1 MPRHTLTRTRALS
14 RLGPVSATAVLG
26 ACQLLTGADDFSA
39 RPVDVAPFAAEQDA
53 SADAGGTTP
62 DTTEPTPDAFFAGR
76 DAVRPALDPCAGVD
90 LSSDPEH
97 CGVCRHA
104 CKDAEVCRSGECI
117 ERSRIAT
124 CDDGEILCNAQR
136 VGQCDA
142 LGAPMCCL
150 EGEIVCP
157 DAQGA
162 GHCISGAS
170 SCARVAFCDDGVATC
185 GPNQT
190 PACRPDGSGALCCG
204 AATRACF
211 RPDLT
216 RDGPFE
222 TCLANGRRCQDVIE
236 CPDETAACSPTAQ
249 PYCELDGTVGCCGE
263 TQFVCDRPDLGL
275 RACVD
280 SPEACASAIACG
292 GRLRSCAPG
301 ETPNC
306 SSTNELVCCGGEFF
320 FFCDRPDIGSQGCW
334 NAVTDCSTVTFCN
347 GGWHACGPA
356 SPPAHF
362 DCNTEMCVQ

>member
-1 MPRHTLTRTRALS
+1 MEVRMARHTLTRTRALS

-62 DTTEPTPDAFFAGR
+62 DTAEPTPDAFFAR
-76 DAVRPALDPCAGVD
+76 PDAERPPPDPCAGVD

-124 CDDGEILCNAQR
+124 CDDG
-136 VGQCDA
+136 
-142 LGAPMCCL
+142 
-150 EGEIVCP
+150 
-157 DAQGA
+157 
-162 GHCISGAS
+162 
-170 SCARVAFCDDGVATC
+170 VATC

-190 PACRPDGSGALCCG
+190 PACRPDGSGALCCSG
-204 AATRACF
+204 NTRACF

-216 RDGPFE
+216 RRGPFE

-236 CPDETAACSPTAQ
+236 CPDETAACWPTAQ

-306 SSTNELVCCGGEFF
+306 SSTNELVCCDAEFF
-320 FFCDRPDIGSQGCW
+320 FFCDRSDLGFAGCW
-334 NAVTDCSTVTFCN
+334 DDVTDCSTVTFCN
-347 GGWHACGPA
+347 GGWHACDPGD
-356 SPPAHF
+356 PPAHF
-362 DCNTEMCVQ
+362 DCDTDMCVR